1 MSPEL
6 ETLDQL
12 LGGDLP
18 LQVIRGL
25 YPDAKAFSGG
35 VLALL
40 RNGDVQ
46 LLLDG
51 TEVPRWRWR
60 ALFEAGEVNQEMPR
74 LRLTITDQGARRAS

>member
-12 LGGDLP
+12 LGGDVT

-25 YPDAKAFSGG
+25 YPDAKAFSDG

-40 RNGDVQ
+40 HNGDVQ

-60 ALFEAGEVNQEMPR
+60 ALFEAGDVDRDFPH
-74 LRLTITDQGARRAS
+74 LRLAITDQGACRVS